1 MNEKQFKE
9 NYPALAEATM
19 IEKQFAEKYPALSQ
33 VYFRV
38 FDKPCDYR
46 QPAEKTDSRE
56 IYSATE

>member
-1 MNEKQFKE
+1 MTEKEFK
-9 NYPALAEATM
+9 
-19 IEKQFAEKYPALSQ
+19 EKYPALSQ

-38 FDKPCDYR
+38 FDRPCDCR